1 MLLLIDDIKLRDK
14 DDFLAYMDSLIGDAE
29 IDSLESLSQYLMKTD
44 KQIELMVSDYD
55 EIDDKS
61 FASQAMS
68 VFVDASDARQ
78 NIKLTVM

>member
-44 KQIELMVSDYD
+44 KQIELMVSDFD

-61 FASQAMS
+61 FASQAMN